1 MRLLLQWEKTQEAI
15 REAETLGKI
24 VQAKLE
30 EAAHKASPSTQLKQ
44 ESDEARRLEV
54 EARNEARWGG
64 VPSLIRPAPPL
75 LLNTDGLYCQCPIV
89 IRLNAC
95 FQSLRHYARTNS
107 TWNICWRR

>member
-24 VQAKLE
+24 VQARLE
-30 EAAHKASPSTQLKQ
+30 EAAHKASRSNQLKQ

-64 VPSLIRPAPPL
+64 VPSLVSSSTPSSSKYRWPL
-75 LLNTDGLYCQCPIV
+75 LSVPRCYQTY
-89 IRLNAC
+89 
-95 FQSLRHYARTNS
+95 
-107 TWNICWRR
+107 